1 MWKLWVL
8 LICICLIP
16 CLWRFNHHI
25 WTMESFSSWM
35 LPLGCDKINLLESIS
50 KLTTSLDKIMYG
62 PLTLFVNMCPYLLKY
77 VYIYYPILFPF
88 IFLEIP
94 CIFRPNSTPP
104 ELPWIPCL
112 KLTLL
117 WVYLN
122 LSNSHWLPRLSLYH
136 HNITC
141 YPF

>member
-77 VYIYYPILFPF
+77 VYILSYPISIYFSRNSMHLQTKLYSTWTSLNPLSKIDSALGLFES
-88 IFLEIP
+88 IQ
-94 CIFRPNSTPP
+94 
-104 ELPWIPCL
+104 
-112 KLTLL
+112 
-117 WVYLN
+117 
-122 LSNSHWLPRLSLYH
+122 LSLTPKT
-136 HNITC
+136 IVVS
-141 YPF
+141 P